1 MLTSNKFYMYQ
12 YYAETRRKSK
22 PFIYTGY
29 TENLE
34 RRLKEHRYKKR
45 IKNIQLIWFEIFD
58 NKTDAFNRER
68 NFKRWSTNFSL
79 SSIEHK
85 EKLKYM
91 LKNNQK
97 LDLFDKIINQ
107 ESLLSK
113 KISNCNI
120 KHQNN
125 VGILF

>member
-113 KISNCNI
+113 KYLIVI
-120 KHQNN
+120 
-125 VGILF
+125 